1 MKPLNIDVTQYG
13 TVEGISENIRYALS
27 LGLQELQMAPCK
39 HDGSFV
45 VVGSGP
51 SLEFQIDNIRAEQE
65 AGRPICAVKDAY
77 DYLIE
82 HGITPN
88 LYLSVEPR
96 YRPVKNPSK
105 GSAFLVASRCH
116 PDMFR
121 DLKGFCVYLWHS
133 WSEQDEADLLGRKM
147 CIGGGST
154 SGLRAINVAYC
165 LGYRNIIMYGM
176 DSCLGVKGEKRVN
189 QPVLGKEVT
198 KTDVIVGDKTF
209 ICNMAMAAQAQDF
222 QHIYEVMPDLTMQ
235 VNGGGLLAA
244 IIEERKKQGLRT

>member
-27 LGLQELQMAPCK
+27 LGLDELQMAPCK
-39 HDGSFV
+39 HDGSFI

-51 SLEFQIDNIRAEQE
+51 SLEFQIDNIRSEQE

-77 DYLIE
+77 DYLVS

-88 LYLSVEPR
+88 LYISVEPR

-105 GSAFLVASRCH
+105 SSAFLLASRCH

-121 DLKGFCVYLWHS
+121 DLKGYCVYLWHS
-133 WSEQDEADLLGRKM
+133 WSEEDDKDLLKAKM

-154 SGLRAINVAYC
+154 SGLRAVNVGYC
-165 LGYRNIIMYGM
+165 LGYRKIIMYGM
-176 DSCLGVKGEKRVN
+176 DSCLGVKGEKRVS
-189 QPVLGKEVT
+189 QLTLGKQVS
-198 KTDVIVGDKTF
+198 KTNVIVGDKEF

-222 QHIYEVMPDLTMQ
+222 QHIYTVMPDLSIQ
-235 VNGGGLLAA
+235 VKGGGLLSA
-244 IIEERKKQGLRT
+244 IIEERKKKGFRT